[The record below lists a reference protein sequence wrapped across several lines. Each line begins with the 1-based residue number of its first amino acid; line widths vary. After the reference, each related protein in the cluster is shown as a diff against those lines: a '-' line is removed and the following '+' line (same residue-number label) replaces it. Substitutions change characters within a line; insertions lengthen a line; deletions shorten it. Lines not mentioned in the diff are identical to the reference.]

1 MLSLVSHLLELGLS
15 PHVGGSFVQLLL
27 LHARCTSMW
36 THPPVAPWCPEPPQD
51 SGRWDSEGQDP
62 GPHLTPAQLS
72 LSSAHPAPGS
82 SSFLPWAP
90 AVRRPRRQ
98 PPLPCAPHRPWEPG
112 SPALPSRRGSWGS
125 ERLSHH
131 PKVTQLTHSPH
142 PPTALSAGMRFSVT
156 SRHHPAQPS
165 PSYALP
171 APCSSGITLLI
182 LPVNVRDH
190 L

>member
-1 MLSLVSHLLELGLS
+1 MPGNS
-15 PHVGGSFVQLLL
+15 
-27 LHARCTSMW
+27 
-36 THPPVAPWCPEPPQD
+36 
-51 SGRWDSEGQDP
+51 SGDQGWDGEGQDP

-98 PPLPCAPHRPWEPG
+98 PPLPCAPRRPWEPG
-112 SPALPSRRGSWGS
+112 SPALPSRRGSSGS
-125 ERLSHH
+125 KRLSHH
-131 PKVTQLTHSPH
+131 PKGTRLTPGTPERDPHSPY

-156 SRHHPAQPS
+156 SRHHPTQPP

-171 APCSSGITLLI
+171 AHLPRTSPDLPLSTRQRRVPRAQGWRPATNKDRACSSLAF
-182 LPVNVRDH
+182 
-190 L
+190 